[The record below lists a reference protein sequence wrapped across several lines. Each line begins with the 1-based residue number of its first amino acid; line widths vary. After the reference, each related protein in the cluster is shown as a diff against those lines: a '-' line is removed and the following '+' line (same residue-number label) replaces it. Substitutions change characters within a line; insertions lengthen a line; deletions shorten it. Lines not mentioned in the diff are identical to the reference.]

1 MSCLLL
7 KGSSENPAP
16 PKEEVKGPDVGGC
29 KRGHEREA
37 KIIVKM
43 EAADVHAANAHV
55 LRASLRPPTLWAL
68 RHGPHGDPCS
78 PPPLTIRVPRPVRGK
93 PASMEQARASLCL
106 HRLMSQERCPLPHAP
121 PYAHRDISVS

>member
-16 PKEEVKGPDVGGC
+16 PKEEVKGPEVGGC

-43 EAADVHAANAHV
+43 EATDVHSANAQV
-55 LRASLRPPTLWAL
+55 PRASVRPPPSEL
-68 RHGPHGDPCS
+68 RGTAPIGTQVSHKTS
-78 PPPLTIRVPRPVRGK
+78 
-93 PASMEQARASLCL
+93 AFL
-106 HRLMSQERCPLPHAP
+106 HPQQPGSSGL
-121 PYAHRDISVS
+121 